1 MFEIY
6 QLILYNTAMDKY
18 IIAIGGGELRQKE
31 TLEID
36 KYIAEL
42 AKARAGERRAVALFI
57 GTASHDFMP
66 YYNTFHKTY
75 TGELGLKTD
84 CALTVFKE
92 IDYEKLKGKFEKA
105 DMIYVGGGD
114 TVFML
119 EHWKQTGLDKLILD
133 AYERGVIISG
143 LSAGAI
149 CWFEKMF
156 TDSFIISGSDSEYRI
171 HSALGVL
178 SGGACPHYNER
189 KDDFSKFSNEDKK
202 GNWVLLD
209 NLSAVV
215 YKNGQ
220 LKEKLSA
227 GGKVFEMTI

>member
-1 MFEIY
+1 M
-6 QLILYNTAMDKY
+6 LYNVYMDKY

-36 KYIAEL
+36 RKIAEL
-42 AKARAGERRAVALFI
+42 AIKRAGDRRAVALFI

-84 CALTVFKE
+84 CALTVFKD

-119 EHWKQTGLDKLILD
+119 EHWKKTGLDKLILD

-156 TDSFIISGSDSEYRI
+156 TDSFIISGESSEYRV

-178 SGGACPHYNER
+178 KGGACPHYNER
-189 KDDFSKFSNEDKK
+189 KEEFANFNSQEKK
-202 GNWVLLD
+202 GHWVLLE
-209 NLSAVV
+209 NLSAAI

-220 LKEKLSA
+220 LDGVICA
-227 GGKVFEMTI
+227 GGQVKEVEI

>member
-1 MFEIY
+1 
-6 QLILYNTAMDKY
+6 MDKY
-18 IIAIGGGELRQKE
+18 IVAIGGGELRNKE

-36 KYIAEL
+36 RKIAEL
-42 AKARAGERRAVALFI
+42 AKIRAGEKRAVALFI
-57 GTASHDFMP
+57 GTASHDYMP

-84 CALTVFKE
+84 CLLTVHVQY
-92 IDYEKLKGKFEKA
+92 DDEKIKGKFAKA

-119 EHWKQTGLDKLILD
+119 EKWKQTGVDKLILE
-133 AYERGVIISG
+133 AYDRGVIICG

-156 TDSFIISGSDSEYRI
+156 TDSFIISGEDSNYRI

-178 SGGACPHYNER
+178 KGNACPHFDER
-189 KDDFSKFSNEDKK
+189 KKDFDS
-202 GNWVLLD
+202 LD
-209 NLSAVV
+209 NTEKQGEWFLFENLSAGVF
-215 YKNGQ
+215 KNG
-220 LKEKLSA
+220 EFVDTISA
-227 GGKVFEMTI
+227 GGMVKRMKFD

>member
-1 MFEIY
+1 
-6 QLILYNTAMDKY
+6 MDKF

-36 KYIAEL
+36 RYIAEL
-42 AKARAGERRAVALFI
+42 AKQRAGDKRAVALFI

-119 EHWKQTGLDKLILD
+119 EHWKKVGLDNLILD
-133 AYERGVIISG
+133 AYERGVIIAG

-156 TDSFIISGSDSEYRI
+156 TDSFIISGDSAEYKI
-171 HSALGVL
+171 HPALGIL
-178 SGGACPHYNER
+178 KGGACPHYNER
-189 KDDFSKFSNEDKK
+189 KSDFENYASSDKF
-202 GNWVLLD
+202 GNWVLIE

-215 YKNGQ
+215 YKNGV
-220 LKEKLSA
+220 KETTLTA
-227 GGKVFEMTI
+227 GGQVFSVEI

>member
-1 MFEIY
+1 M
-6 QLILYNTAMDKY
+6 LYNVYMDKY

-36 KYIAEL
+36 RKIAEL
-42 AKARAGERRAVALFI
+42 AIKRAGDRRAVALFI

-84 CALTVFKE
+84 CALTVFKD

-119 EHWKQTGLDKLILD
+119 EHWKKTGLDKLIFD

-156 TDSFIISGSDSEYRI
+156 TDSFIISGESAEYRV
-171 HSALGVL
+171 HSALGIL
-178 SGGACPHYNER
+178 KGGACPHYNER
-189 KDDFSKFSNEDKK
+189 ENEFANLDISEKK
-202 GNWVLLD
+202 GSWVLLE
-209 NLSAVV
+209 NLSAAI

-220 LKEKLSA
+220 LDGVISA
-227 GGKVFEMTI
+227 GGQVKEVKF